1 MNKLTTSILAVVL
14 TSSMMMVSAQETQ
27 GDSLRTQ
34 DIREVVVTG
43 ALGLKKRQDAVVS
56 SNKVIGANELNQ
68 AANPNAAQAL
78 TGKVAGLQIN
88 TTNNAVDSS
97 TRVVIRGNRSITGN
111 NQALVVID
119 GVVSTLSLFQQ
130 LPPELV
136 DNVNVIKG
144 QQGAALYGERGSN
157 GVIVVTTKRGSKSE
171 KIQFNLT
178 SSIDISSVYKLPK
191 LQSKYGAGYPGD
203 TFDPTDYNGT
213 SYTQYENTNWGPA
226 YSSALGGQ
234 LVPVGLP
241 QADGSILQQRYSP
254 LKDNVKY
261 FFDKGV
267 VYQNGLSMNV
277 GGNDSY
283 ATLSINRLENDF
295 LIKGDE
301 LTRNT
306 LFFKAGKKID
316 KFRIDGTF
324 NFIDQN
330 TNKTSANLYAQA
342 LQAPSNVDIRQ
353 FAKSGIDG
361 HWTSYA
367 FNPYWLRDHYRTNNN
382 TTTFNGVVSMGYD
395 FTKNISLT
403 YNGNIATTS
412 SVNVDYNDQFKEEDA
427 REYTGTGTDFD
438 GETYFSMGGSSAI
451 ISAYNKRQTK
461 SWKYYGDLMLNFNY
475 DLSDNIN
482 FKANIG
488 NNIQDTKEDYTEVGG
503 DNLQIP
509 GWYNILNVLNPSL
522 FSDLNNGSYRKRST
536 AWFTNID
543 LAYKDFLYLN
553 GTFRYEKSSA
563 LSVRSINTNEFK
575 NEGYPYYSIGA
586 SFVPTKAFAG
596 LKGDVLNYMKLST
609 SFTRT
614 GNSGIDA
621 FQIDQVGI
629 FPTGYPFGDLSS
641 YILNTTPV
649 AEDITP
655 EFNNTIEGNLSLGFF
670 KDRITL
676 EGSVYQ
682 TKTQDLITNATV
694 PSSTGYRSV
703 LDNVGSMKNKG
714 FEVELGLT
722 PFKSRDFEWN
732 LKGSY
737 SQYKSI
743 VTELSAG
750 ATEVTLANAG
760 YGIPASIVAVLGENM
775 PVIKGIKYQRDPNGN
790 IIVDEDGLPVSNSN
804 YEILGKVNPDYILG
818 FSTSIRF
825 RNFTLSA
832 VADYRTGNSFISQT
846 KSLLGGQGALEKT
859 ADFDRSQGYIIPGSV
874 QNTGTAANPIY
885 TPNTT
890 PVLGDPGYSGVTE
903 YFTGNYQ
910 SAIGEEFV
918 VDGTALKIRE
928 IAASYRVPKDVL
940 SGTFVNSLVV
950 GVYARNPFAWY
961 AKENRN
967 FADPENSNTTGNA
980 GGIVA
985 TSQFPTYRSF
995 GFNINVTF

>member
-1 MNKLTTSILAVVL
+1 MNKLTASILALVL
-14 TSSMMMVSAQETQ
+14 TSSFAMVNAQETQ
-27 GDSLRTQ
+27 GDTLRTQ

-178 SSIDISSVYKLPK
+178 SSIDISSVYNLPK
-191 LQSKYGAGYPGD
+191 QQSNYGAGYPGD

-301 LTRNT
+301 LNRNT

-330 TNKTSANLYAQA
+330 TNKTSANLYAQV

-412 SVNVDYNDQFKEEDA
+412 SINEDYNDQFTEEDA

-451 ISAYNKRQTK
+451 ISAYNKRITK
-461 SWKYYGDLMLNFNY
+461 NWKYYGDLMLNFNY

-482 FKANIG
+482 LKANIG
-488 NNIQDTKEDYTEVGG
+488 NNIYDTKEDYTEVGG
-503 DNLQIP
+503 KNLQIP
-509 GWYNILNVLNPSL
+509 GWYNIQNILQPSL
-522 FSDLNNGSYRKRST
+522 VSDLNNGTYRKRGI
-536 AWFTNID
+536 AWYTNID
-543 LAYKDFLYLN
+543 LAYKDYLYVN

-563 LSVRSINTNEFK
+563 LSVRSILTNEFK

-586 SFVPTKAFAG
+586 AFIPTKAFAG
-596 LKGDVLNYMKLST
+596 LKGDILNYMKLSA

-621 FQIDQVGI
+621 YEIDQIGV

-641 YILNTTPV
+641 YILNTNPV

-655 EFNNTIEGNLSLGFF
+655 EFNNTIEGNLSLGFL

-682 TKTQDLITNATV
+682 TKTQDLITRATV
-694 PSSTGYRSV
+694 PSSTGFRSV

-714 FEVELGLT
+714 FEIELGLT
-722 PFKSRDFEWN
+722 PFKYKDFEWN

-737 SQYKSI
+737 SQYKST

-775 PVIKGIKYQRDPNGN
+775 PVIKGIKYQRDPSGN
-790 IIVDEDGLPVSNSN
+790 IIVDEDGIPVSNSN

-818 FSTSIRF
+818 FSTSIRIK
-825 RNFTLSA
+825 NFTISA

-859 ADFDRSQGYIIPGSV
+859 ADFDRSLGYIIPGSV

-918 VDGTALKIRE
+918 VDGTAFKIRE
-928 IAASYRVPKDVL
+928 IAASYRVPKDVI

-961 AKENRN
+961 AKTNQN

-980 GGIVA
+980 GGVVA

-995 GFNINVTF
+995 GVNINVTF